1 MDEPIEQAKLSKK
14 EGRDLLKIV
23 HKGVW
28 RSHLKTIGLD
38 PDEALVLSW
47 ENIENL
53 LALQLFLKA
62 GWGKHSKVQ
71 FAQLR
76 KQGREAVLKTLRRFE
91 IPFELEKKK
100 LIRRYQTRILPKRE
114 ETTQE
119 EGRGQRTEGRR
130 SLASNSSST
139 PVRRYP

>member
-23 HKGVW
+23 HQGVW

-38 PDEALVLSW
+38 PDAELVLSW
-47 ENIENL
+47 GNLEDL

-62 GWGKHSKVQ
+62 GWGKHSKAQ

-76 KQGREAVLKTLRRFE
+76 KQGKEAVLKTLRRFE

-100 LIRRYQTRILPKRE
+100 LIRRYQTRILPKRSVP
-114 ETTQE
+114 E
-119 EGRGQRTEGRR
+119 EGRGQGEQGRR
-130 SLASNSSST
+130 RNLASNFSST
-139 PVRRYP
+139 SIDLLQK